1 VVRANSI
8 VPALLAVVSLAPCYG
23 RAQEA
28 VATVFGLEISRSEVV
43 AAGDEPA
50 QLLRF
55 RDLVW
60 ERVAGH
66 YVAEYVLAATAAEV
80 DEFMSYHSEF
90 ERRDRAQRARKL
102 EELNQRLTQGE
113 LAPEERSRL
122 EEFRAVL
129 HRLAQ
134 HDTEKDRSEPPDPKR
149 LAALSKPYVEMW
161 KMNKALHEQYGG
173 AVALTTAGP
182 EPRGARAALIRDY
195 ERRGL
200 VRFSD
205 PRLREGLFALL
216 TKPPP
221 VPVPPERV
229 DFTPYW
235 KLPIPPSYFPD

>member
-1 VVRANSI
+1 M
-8 VPALLAVVSLAPCYG
+8 
-23 RAQEA
+23 
-28 VATVFGLEISRSEVV
+28 ATVFGLEISRSEVV

-129 HRLAQ
+129 RRLAQ
-134 HDTEKDRSEPPDPKR
+134 HDAEKDRSEPPDPKR

-161 KMNKALHEQYGG
+161 KMNKALHEQYRRRRCAHDGG
-173 AVALTTAGP
+173 PRAPRRPVGAHPGLRAPRPRAVFRSTPARGSVCAADEAPFRPGAAGA
-182 EPRGARAALIRDY
+182 G
-195 ERRGL
+195 
-200 VRFSD
+200 
-205 PRLREGLFALL
+205 
-216 TKPPP
+216 
-221 VPVPPERV
+221 
-229 DFTPYW
+229 
-235 KLPIPPSYFPD
+235 

>member
-1 VVRANSI
+1 M
-8 VPALLAVVSLAPCYG
+8 
-23 RAQEA
+23 
-28 VATVFGLEISRSEVV
+28 ATVLGLEISRSEVV

-102 EELNQRLTQGE
+102 EELNQRLIQGG

-129 HRLAQ
+129 RRMAQ
-134 HDTEKDRSEPPDPKR
+134 HDAEKDRSEPPDPKR

-161 KMNKALHEQYGG
+161 KMNKARHEQ
-173 AVALTTAGP
+173 
-182 EPRGARAALIRDY
+182 
-195 ERRGL
+195 
-200 VRFSD
+200 
-205 PRLREGLFALL
+205 
-216 TKPPP
+216 
-221 VPVPPERV
+221 
-229 DFTPYW
+229 
-235 KLPIPPSYFPD
+235 